1 MFTWQ
6 CIVWLTLKHTSCM
19 KPFLVVD
26 TNWDIGLQDILS
38 KLLSSKVSTRPVR
51 AWNMSKSLHKS
62 RSIACIH
69 VHVRLDDFLIKQMAV
84 IIKNRATV
92 KANIAPI
99 VYNPAHNAT
108 AQIITE
114 ALEGHFYLLLITYY
128 LLLITYY
135 LLLITYYLS
144 LITYY
149 LLLIISFITPITAG
163 NSKYTFPVTAVAVV
177 VVVVAVYL

>member
-1 MFTWQ
+1 MVTGHNNSPLL
-6 CIVWLTLKHTSCM
+6 ISSVMS
-19 KPFLVVD
+19 PF
-26 TNWDIGLQDILS
+26 Q
-38 KLLSSKVSTRPVR
+38 
-51 AWNMSKSLHKS
+51 
-62 RSIACIH
+62 
-69 VHVRLDDFLIKQMAV
+69 
-84 IIKNRATV
+84 TV
-92 KANIAPI
+92 LFRIFFFG
-99 VYNPAHNAT
+99 YNYHD
-108 AQIITE
+108 ITE

-177 VVVVAVYL
+177 VVVVVVVVAVYL